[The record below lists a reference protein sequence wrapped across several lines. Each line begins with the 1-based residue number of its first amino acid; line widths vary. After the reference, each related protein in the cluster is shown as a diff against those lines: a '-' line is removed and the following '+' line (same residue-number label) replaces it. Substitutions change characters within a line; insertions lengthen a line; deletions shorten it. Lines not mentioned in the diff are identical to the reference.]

1 MEALL
6 TKRISRMDL
15 DTTKNYEKIQ
25 KVNGVQT
32 ATPVGRF
39 VKAYRMGSGDGMT
52 AHWEFQLDGNTVTV
66 DDEMWGSINGQ
77 ELVGFREV

>member
-1 MEALL
+1 
-6 TKRISRMDL
+6 MDL
-15 DTTKNYEKIQ
+15 DTTKMYEKIQ
-25 KVNGVQT
+25 LVNGVQT

-52 AHWEFQLDGNTVTV
+52 VHWEFELLGSKVTV
-66 DDEMWGSINGQ
+66 DDQMWGSLGGQ